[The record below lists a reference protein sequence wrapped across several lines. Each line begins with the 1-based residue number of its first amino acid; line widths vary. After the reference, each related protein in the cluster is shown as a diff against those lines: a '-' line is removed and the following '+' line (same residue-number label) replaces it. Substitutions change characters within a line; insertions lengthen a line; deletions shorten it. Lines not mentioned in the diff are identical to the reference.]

1 MTSLRQALADYL
13 AMRRAMGYRLARAEK
28 LLGQFLTY
36 LEERRETRLRTRTAL
51 AWATLPPGNP
61 SGWWASRLAVVRG
74 FATYLHTVDPITE
87 IPPTDLLR
95 AHARRATPY
104 PYSDEDIANLLAA
117 TSTLRTAHRTATYRT
132 LIGLLVVTGMRVGEA
147 IALDRRDFDAEQDLV
162 TVRQGKFDKSRA
174 LPLHPT
180 ATTAV
185 RQYLRRSDRP
195 VTRHSAALFVSTA
208 GTRLLCRNVQQTFG
222 ALVRRAGLVP
232 HSAACRP
239 RLHDL
244 RHYSGSRII
253 PSRPRVRGG
262 RLVVSTC

>member
-162 TVRQGKFDKSRA
+162 TVR
-174 LPLHPT
+174 
-180 ATTAV
+180 
-185 RQYLRRSDRP
+185 
-195 VTRHSAALFVSTA
+195 
-208 GTRLLCRNVQQTFG
+208 
-222 ALVRRAGLVP
+222 
-232 HSAACRP
+232 
-239 RLHDL
+239 
-244 RHYSGSRII
+244 
-253 PSRPRVRGG
+253 
-262 RLVVSTC
+262 